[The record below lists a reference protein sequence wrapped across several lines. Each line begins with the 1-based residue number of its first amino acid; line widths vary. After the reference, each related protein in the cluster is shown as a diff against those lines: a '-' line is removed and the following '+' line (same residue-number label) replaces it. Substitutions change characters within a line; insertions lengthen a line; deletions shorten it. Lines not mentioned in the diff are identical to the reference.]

1 MIIGYARVSSV
12 DQNLERQLDN
22 LKTFGVEKIFTEK
35 QSGKSVE
42 NISVFQEALNFV
54 RMRDRFVVESID
66 RLGRNYDEIIETVN
80 YLKEKEVEL
89 MITSLPM
96 MNEVIGNPLLDK
108 FMKDLII
115 QILAMVSEQE
125 RNESKRRQAQGIQ
138 VAKEKGVYKGRPL
151 LYSPNAKDPQKRV
164 IYHRVVEMLEEGQA
178 ISRIA
183 KEVNITKQTVYRI
196 KNDKGLSII
205 LVNVLSMQM
214 SVSHSVP

>member
-1 MIIGYARVSSV
+1 MIIGYARVSSI
-12 DQNLERQLDN
+12 DQNLERQLEN

-42 NISVFQEALNFV
+42 NRPVFQEALNFV
-54 RMRDRFVVESID
+54 RMGERDRFVVESID
-66 RLGRNYDEIIETVN
+66 RLGRNYDEIIETVG
-80 YLKEKEVEL
+80 YLKEKDVQL

-96 MNEVIGNPLLDK
+96 MNEVIDNPLLDK
-108 FMKDLII
+108 FMKDLIV

-138 VAKEKGVYKGRPL
+138 VAKDKGVYKGRPL

-178 ISRIA
+178 ISKIA
-183 KEVNITKQTVYRI
+183 KEVNITRQTVYRI
-196 KNDKGLSII
+196 KNDKGLSW
-205 LVNVLSMQM
+205 
-214 SVSHSVP
+214 